1 MTPDGAVPRSQRRS
15 EWWFNDLID
24 PAETAVYL
32 ERLGAAGVTR
42 QELQSGKPIIG
53 VTQSGSDIVPCNRIH
68 LELVERIKAG
78 VRDAGGIPMVFPV
91 HPIQE
96 TLRRPTA
103 ALDRNLLYLGLVELL
118 AGYPFDGVVLTT
130 GCDKTTPAQL
140 MAAATVDLPAIVI
153 NGGPMLDGRFE
164 GRRVGA
170 GTALWEARRR
180 LAAGA
185 IDEGELIDVVMAAS
199 PSLGHCN
206 TMGTALT
213 MNSLAEALGMALPG
227 SAGIPAPYAARAW
240 AAYETGVRV
249 VGLVEE
255 ELRPS
260 RIMTREAFENA
271 IVVNS
276 AIGGST
282 NAPIHLNAIAAHLGV
297 RLTVEDWDAVGGQ
310 VPLLVDVAPAGK
322 HLAESFYHAGGVPAV
337 MAELHAAGLL
347 HDEVVTV
354 TGRTLASQL
363 ADVRTADREVIRTV
377 AEPLAPTGGFL
388 ALHGNLFDSG
398 LIKLSVIGDEFR
410 QRYLSDPADPD
421 AFVATAVVFEGP
433 EDYRARIDDPDL
445 PVDERSILVVRG
457 AGPVGYPG
465 SSEVVNM
472 TPPGRLVRAGVS
484 MLPCLGDGRQSGT
497 SDSPSILNVSPEAA
511 VGGAI
516 ALIETG
522 DRIRVDLGRRRVE
535 LLVTNEEL
543 ARRKAQWQDRTP
555 PHSTPWEEFF
565 RAHVTQLAEGATL
578 DFAVGYR
585 DVHRIRPRHSH

>member
-1 MTPDGAVPRSQRRS
+1 MTQDGRPQRRS

-32 ERLGAAGVTR
+32 ERLGAAGITR
-42 QELQSGKPIIG
+42 GELQSGKPIIG
-53 VTQSGSDIVPCNRIH
+53 ITQSGSDIVPCNRIH

-185 IDEGELIDVVMAAS
+185 IDEGGLIDVVMAAS

-297 RLTVEDWDAVGGQ
+297 PLTVEDWDAVGGQ
-310 VPLLVDVAPAGK
+310 VPLLADVAPAGK

-347 HDEVVTV
+347 HGEVVTV
-354 TGRTLASQL
+354 TGRTLATQL
-363 ADVRTADREVIRTV
+363 AEVRTADREVIRTV

-388 ALHGNLFDSG
+388 VLHGNLFDSG
-398 LIKLSVIGDEFR
+398 LIKLSVIGDDFR
-410 QRYLSDPADPD
+410 RRYLCDPADPD
-421 AFVATAVVFEGP
+421 AFVATAIVFEGP

-516 ALIETG
+516 ALVETG
-522 DRIRVDLGRRRVE
+522 DRIRVDLGRRRVD
-535 LLVTNEEL
+535 LLVTDDEL
-543 ARRKAQWQDRTP
+543 ARRKEKWQDRTP

-585 DVHRIRPRHSH
+585 DVRRIRPRHSH